1 MNNQTSKAAVLLSL
15 CISSF
20 SSAFMFSSINVA
32 LPSIQREFS
41 ADAVMLSWTVMGT
54 MLASAIALIPM
65 GRLGDIYGRKKI
77 FMTGMVLF
85 AITTLLSGLA
95 NSVQILVV
103 MRVFQGIASSMRVA
117 VGMAIL
123 ASVYPTEERGKA
135 FGISTAVVYAGLSSG
150 PFFGGIITQH
160 LGWRYIFFL
169 TVPLTIFALIIALW
183 KMKGEWAEAKGE
195 KFDIPGCIL
204 YGVSLVLFIYGAT
217 KVPEVYAVWLV
228 LAGIIGMTGFVFWE
242 KYIKTPIFN
251 VMLFARNRVFAFSGI
266 ATLIIYASV
275 AAIAFLLSLYLQYIK
290 GYSPQSAGFILL
302 AQPIVQAVFSP
313 LAGKLSDKI
322 EPGVIASVGMAMIA
336 ISLLA
341 LVFLGYQTSLP
352 YIVGALMIMGLGNAL
367 FASPNS
373 NAIMGSV
380 EKKYYGVASGMVA
393 TMRTVGMVI
402 SLAFAAVLFSVFIGR
417 AEISPDN
424 YPALLKS
431 IRVAF
436 ASFSGLSAIGIF
448 FSIARGKIR
457 GQHGIKSKA

>member
-1 MNNQTSKAAVLLSL
+1 MNNQTSKTAVLVSL
-15 CISSF
+15 CIASF
-20 SSAFMFSSINVA
+20 SSAFMMSSINVA

-41 ADAVMLSWTVMGT
+41 ADAVMLSWTVMGA
-54 MLASAIALIPM
+54 MLASAIALIPI
-65 GRLGDIYGRKKI
+65 GRLGDIYGRKTV
-77 FMTGMVLF
+77 FLTGMILF

-95 NSVQILVV
+95 SSVQMLIV

-123 ASVYPTEERGKA
+123 ASVYPAEERGKA

-169 TVPLTIFALIIALW
+169 TVPFTIFALIISLW

-204 YGVSLVLFIYGAT
+204 YGISLVLFIYGAT
-217 KVPEVYAVWLV
+217 RVPNTDATWLIIV
-228 LAGIIGMTGFVFWE
+228 GVIGITGFVFWE
-242 KYIKTPIFN
+242 KHIKTPIFN
-251 VMLFARNRVFAFSGI
+251 VMLFARNRIFAFSGI
-266 ATLIIYASV
+266 ATFISYASIS
-275 AAIAFLLSLYLQYIK
+275 AIAFLLSLYLQYIK

-302 AQPIVQAVFSP
+302 AQPIVQTVFSP
-313 LAGKLSDKI
+313 LAGKLSDRI
-322 EPGVIASVGMAMIA
+322 EPGVIASAGMAISA
-336 ISLLA
+336 ISLFSFL
-341 LVFLGYQTSLP
+341 FLGYQTSLP
-352 YIVGALMIMGLGNAL
+352 YIAGALMFMGLGNAL
-367 FASPNS
+367 FSSPNS

-380 EKKYYGVASGMVA
+380 KKKYYGVASGMVA

-402 SLAFAAVLFSVFIGR
+402 SLAFAAVLFSLFIGR
-417 AEISPDN
+417 AEITPDK

-436 ASFSGLSAIGIF
+436 GSFSGLCTAGIF
-448 FSIARGKIR
+448 FSLARGKVR
-457 GQHGIKSKA
+457 